1 MKWRPISELSDEQR
15 DGRWWGFSDA
25 QSEKIN
31 LSCGL
36 SINTCY
42 SITWLRFCPSSDGY
56 KQAWLC
62 EDMSAWCED
71 LIPEKKYFLSEPLP
85 EFPKPQKMEWR
96 KFNEVSPCQDQLILV
111 SENVGSRPFVVTFCD
126 GLTNYKTHW
135 YWMPIV
141 PPEGE

>member
-1 MKWRPISELSDEQR
+1 MKWRQISELGDEQK
-15 DGRWWGFSDA
+15 DGRWWIFSIGKEFEPTTTAIKFLENEWVDDLFDCVCID
-25 QSEKIN
+25 EK
-31 LSCGL
+31 G
-36 SINTCY
+36 
-42 SITWLRFCPSSDGY
+42 
-56 KQAWLC
+56 
-62 EDMSAWCED
+62 
-71 LIPEKKYFLSEPLP
+71 IPKYKYFLSEPLP
-85 EFPKPQKMEWR
+85 DFPKPLKMEWR